1 MGDMNLLL
9 LLLRVQVKDVSL
21 YAIKK
26 RALVL
31 ASNFQ
36 ILPDGEP
43 QRVDLAQPLLVGQ
56 GRDVMTEP
64 LEGVVDG
71 LHPLPLAE
79 VGRVA
84 LLHLLTHRLPA
95 ADATF
100 ASRVRAPA
108 VVVVAAEA
116 DGVAAAHYRRLVY
129 AGI

>member
-1 MGDMNLLL
+1 MCDVNFLLL
-9 LLLRVQVKDVSL
+9 LLCVQVKGVAW

-26 RALVL
+26 RSLVR
-31 ASNFQ
+31 ASNIQ

-56 GRDVMTEP
+56 GRDVVPES

-108 VVVVAAEA
+108 VVVVAEA
-116 DGVAAAHYRRLVY
+116 DGVAAAHYRGIVY
-129 AGI
+129 AGK